1 MTVWEASEHYNLLLS
16 VLSVAIVHV
25 TVTNHTP
32 GAYISTP
39 PILVNWGDMGIS
51 VVYNESSS
59 LPGLYDHHG
68 PAQPAEEGKEIINYT
83 VEIKGI
89 LLVWVMEFIV

>member
-1 MTVWEASEHYNLLLS
+1 
-16 VLSVAIVHV
+16 
-25 TVTNHTP
+25 
-32 GAYISTP
+32 
-39 PILVNWGDMGIS
+39 MGIS